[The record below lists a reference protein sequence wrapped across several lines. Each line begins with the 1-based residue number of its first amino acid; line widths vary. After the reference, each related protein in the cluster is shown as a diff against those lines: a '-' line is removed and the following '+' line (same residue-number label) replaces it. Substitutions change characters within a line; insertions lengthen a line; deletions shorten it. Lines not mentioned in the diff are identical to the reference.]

1 MNTSIRLNKKIKALK
16 VVKSQFNAKKHGLL
30 QSMADIENQ
39 VSVAAKEIEH
49 IRHTLE
55 RVKQLENP
63 SFNPEIQNSHTLF
76 VQKEA
81 SKLAGIQDKKQ
92 RMIKELNG
100 HRNQLTLFTKKTE
113 RLDKK
118 LDAFKC
124 QKQLISA
131 ELIERLN
138 QDMGT
143 QSNGN

>member
-1 MNTSIRLNKKIKALK
+1 MNTSVRLNKKIKALK

-39 VSVAAKEIEH
+39 VTVAAKEIEH
-49 IRHTLE
+49 IQHTLK

-63 SFNPEIQNSHTLF
+63 SFNPEIQNSHNLF

-81 SKLAGIQDKKQ
+81 SKLAGIEEKKQ
-92 RMIKELNG
+92 LLVQELNG
-100 HRNQLTLFTKKTE
+100 HRSQLTLFTKKTE

-131 ELIERLN
+131 ESIERLS
-138 QDMGT
+138 QDMGS